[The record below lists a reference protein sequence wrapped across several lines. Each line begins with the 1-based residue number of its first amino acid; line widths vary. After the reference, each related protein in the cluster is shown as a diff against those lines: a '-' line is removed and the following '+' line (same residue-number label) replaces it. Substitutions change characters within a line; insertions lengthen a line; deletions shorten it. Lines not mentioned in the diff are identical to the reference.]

1 MNISELFGKK
11 AKAGNGINIIHI
23 VGNYN
28 QDDSIH
34 EKFHGCTICD
44 NGRPMVQKHL
54 YLYPYNPHIGT
65 LAYKAG
71 YTVIKIKKSN
81 SDSICLL
88 GFYFDDRKSDDCE
101 DIARE
106 VRWLKEYVEEI
117 FDEFFCKVGL
127 TAEIKR

>member
-34 EKFHGCTICD
+34 EKFHGCTVCD

-54 YLYPYNPHIGT
+54 YLYPYNPTIGKA
-65 LAYKAG
+65 AYAAG
-71 YTVIKIKKSN
+71 YTVVKIRKVD
-81 SDSICLL
+81 SDVPCLL
-88 GFYFDDRKSDDCE
+88 GYYFDNRLEIDDE
-101 DIARE
+101 DIVRD